1 MSKIS
6 EYYIFKNVESTSIFK
21 ELIPQ
26 CEIDVS
32 ATQKVLTDGR
42 SWFENLLGNC
52 LRLKKIEKPSW

>member
-42 SWFENLLGNC
+42 S
-52 LRLKKIEKPSW
+52 